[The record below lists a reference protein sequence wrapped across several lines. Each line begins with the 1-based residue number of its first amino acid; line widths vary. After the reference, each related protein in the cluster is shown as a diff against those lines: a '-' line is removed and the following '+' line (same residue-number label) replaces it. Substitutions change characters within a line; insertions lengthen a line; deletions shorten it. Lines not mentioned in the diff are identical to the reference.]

1 MLDHDI
7 TGHDV
12 IKKAFC
18 HLLIPFAFEQSD
30 WEKIENCNG
39 EPSKEFVDKIKEQKK
54 NNEKIDIGTLEWF
67 SYCFKKQLVNETLQ
81 MMESPLLN
89 SSSGTWVKQIVG
101 TQWVREW
108 LGLHYKENRPCY
120 LGKDRTEFRI
130 GKIRLLFF
138 KMGIGIIHL
147 ETESENLLPGELLNL
162 SEGLGAIHKK
172 GAKFLYDT
180 KTDRD
185 HTVTMSTLTKDLI
198 RKILTVQNY
207 IQLDP
212 YKKET
217 FLNAYLLEYFFGNIN
232 QGERLKYFEML
243 RNRRRNNMR
252 SDDTVP
258 AANVYKSFEY
268 LSWIIGDRTLFCFGD
283 LSNCGDD
290 NKDFLTGSNG
300 LVTSIDL
307 NYVTIYAY
315 FIALKLLFRDAER
328 SGIQDQELSKLFSN
342 LPKERLS
349 AEPHI
354 NKLFDEYVVPAWRI
368 GDNTEKVGE
377 DSQGGLH
384 DKISALSL
392 QMNQMG
398 ETLSEGIHGLTEKTD
413 YLVNQVDLLVSF
425 ADNELKTFLEKER
438 KKLREADDAHPE
450 EKVEEFISHTAS
462 YIDERIRISG
472 DEIVRIEKKGLQT
485 LFGERWDK
493 LLPTSQTSLVSAG
506 ALLKRCADISTP
518 DFDFSGICICATAAL
533 EAELRR
539 AFFDGLLDYMVK
551 KYGDPETLDAN
562 EVFKYWPDEL
572 LIVSKDQSGED
583 KKQRIRKARI
593 FTMGKLPFLFGET
606 AKLSNELEKRN
617 KQLKQA
623 EMMKS
628 RMSEYLETVVYDWF
642 KSMSYESFY
651 LKSDSKDSI
660 RCQPGC
666 FVGKCEEIR
675 ENYRNKAAHTSVM
688 SGEEA
693 ALCYERIVTKPDSY
707 VYNAK
712 VAGVILELFSKIDG
726 SKLRDNSLAEKSSGL
741 KNASVDVKGDN
752 STGHLIG
759 NVVELENLEV
769 SSKGTLRGTI
779 VGSTKRASLSKKY
792 LQEKGISPKK
802 YLGKKISVRLCR
814 WDENGQ
820 IFNAELI

>member
-7 TGHDV
+7 TGHNV
-12 IKKAFC
+12 IEKAFC
-18 HLLIPFAFEQSD
+18 HLLIPFVFEQSD

-39 EPSKEFVDKIKEQKK
+39 EPSKEFVNKIKEQKK

-67 SYCFKKQLVNETLQ
+67 SYCFKNDPVDNMQ
-81 MMESPLLN
+81 MIESPLLTSN
-89 SSSGTWVKQIVG
+89 SGTLVKRINATERLRVH
-101 TQWVREW
+101 
-108 LGLHYKENRPCY
+108 LGLHQKENWPCY
-120 LGKDRTEFRI
+120 IGEDNIEFRF

-138 KMGIGIIHL
+138 KMGIGVIHL
-147 ETESENLLPGELLNL
+147 ETESKKMMLGELLNFN
-162 SEGLGAIHKK
+162 EQLGAIHKK
-172 GAKFLYDT
+172 VRFSYKKKVDQ
-180 KTDRD
+180 DRTE
-185 HTVTMSTLTKDLI
+185 TVRDSISNLI
-198 RKILTVQNY
+198 KKILEAQNY
-207 IQLDP
+207 IQLKP
-212 YKKET
+212 YEKKKPLT
-217 FLNAYLLEYFFGNIN
+217 AYLLEYFYGKID
-232 QGERLKYFEML
+232 QEEKLEDFEML
-243 RNRRRNNMR
+243 RNRRR
-252 SDDTVP
+252 SSLISEETIP
-258 AANVYKSFEY
+258 PEKEY
-268 LSWIIGDRTLFCFGD
+268 RPFKHISWLIGNKTLICFGD
-283 LSNCGDD
+283 LSICSEINR
-290 NKDFLTGSNG
+290 KFLIRPDGMVNTIN
-300 LVTSIDL
+300 L
-307 NYVTIYAY
+307 NYTTIYAY
-315 FIALKLLFRDAER
+315 LIALKLSLRNAER
-328 SGIQDQELSKLFSN
+328 SRNQELVEMLTV

-349 AEPHI
+349 EESHI
-354 NKLFDEYVVPAWRI
+354 NRLFDEYVRPVLFRL
-368 GDNTEKVGE
+368 DNKNVKSDRDCKE
-377 DSQGGLH
+377 GLNE
-384 DKISALSL
+384 KISALSS
-392 QMNQMG
+392 QMDQIGDN
-398 ETLSEGIHGLTEKTD
+398 LSMSIRGVSKKTD
-413 YLVNQVDLLVSF
+413 YLINQVDLLVSF

-438 KKLREADDAHPE
+438 KILREADDAHPE
-450 EKVEEFISHTAS
+450 EKVGEFISHTAS

-472 DEIVRIEKKGLQT
+472 DETVRIEKKGLQT

-539 AFFDGLLDYMVK
+539 VFFDGLLDYMVK

-606 AKLSNELEKRN
+606 ARLSNELEKRN

-675 ENYRNKAAHTSVM
+675 ENYRNKAAHTSIM

-712 VAGVILELFSKIDG
+712 VAGVILELYSKIDG